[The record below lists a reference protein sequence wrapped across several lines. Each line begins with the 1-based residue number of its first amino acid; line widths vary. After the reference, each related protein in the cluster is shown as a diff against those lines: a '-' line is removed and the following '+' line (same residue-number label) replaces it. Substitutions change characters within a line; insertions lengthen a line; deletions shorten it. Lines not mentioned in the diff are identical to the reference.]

1 MCISVLIWTFYSDNQ
16 SLIERNK
23 KKKEK
28 KKQLTPLEGKS
39 SMGSV
44 KIPLVY
50 YSKS

>member
-16 SLIERNK
+16 SLIELRKTKKNK
-23 KKKEK
+23 KKKH
-28 KKQLTPLEGKS
+28 PLEGKS

>member
-23 KKKEK
+23 KKEK
-28 KKQLTPLEGKS
+28 KATHPLEGKS
-39 SMGSV
+39 SMGSI